1 MKRILISHTVLIFI
15 LSISINLISAQ
26 INYNS
31 PWVKSAGVSVN
42 EKINFQDVVDAG
54 NLYWEINDKNAKGS
68 GYKPFKRWEAFWE
81 NYVDEMGFLPSG
93 KELWDTWKS
102 KNSASQ
108 LRTSMNSFNDQSN
121 WSSIGPTDFLNRS
134 TSYLNLGR
142 VNCVTPDPVNPNIVY
157 VGTPSGGIWK
167 SEDGGL
173 TYVDLSDN
181 LPQIGVSSIVI
192 DYTNDS
198 SGPLESK
205 LPKAESGSSTARR
218 CNAHG
223 RVGIISSYAD
233 GQVSRQQ
240 SPSQGKRSACMA

>member
-1 MKRILISHTVLIFI
+1 MKRILLSHTVLIFI
-15 LSISINLISAQ
+15 LSISINLTSAQ

-42 EKINFQDVVDAG
+42 EKINFQDVVNAG
-54 NLYWEINDKNAKGS
+54 NLYWQINDKNAKGS

-173 TYVDLSDN
+173 TYVALSDD

-192 DYTNDS
+192 DYTNPNIIYIATS
-198 SGPLESK
+198 SK
-205 LPKAESGSSTARR
+205 DIV
-218 CNAHG
+218 
-223 RVGIISSYAD
+223 VGIA
-233 GQVSRQQ
+233 
-240 SPSQGKRSACMA
+240 A